1 MTDEAE
7 KRADEERDEHENP
20 RPTVDLNKLRE
31 QVGSWSQL
39 EIWTYLIRS
48 YVDPREASEIAAWI
62 KASS

>member
-7 KRADEERDEHENP
+7 KRDDEERDEHEAP
-20 RPTVDLNKLRE
+20 RPTVDVNKLRE

-48 YVDPREASEIAAWI
+48 YVDPRDAADIARWI
-62 KASS
+62 KGT